1 MRLPCDLSLKQVES
15 RLYSYRELAV
25 SQHLFSSLSL
35 RPQLTESIE
44 SLGYAAMTSIQQ
56 QSLPQILEG
65 EDVIA
70 QGHTGSGKTAAFAI
84 GLLNQ
89 LELNAFEPQALV
101 LCPTRELCE
110 QVASEIRRL
119 ARAIPN
125 VKVLSVYGGVAIK
138 NQIDSL
144 AKGVHIV
151 VGTPGRVEDIM
162 IKKSIELESIRT
174 LVLDEAD
181 KMLDMGF
188 KKTLEVIVP
197 MLPSERQTLLFSATF
212 PKEIETLANRVTKN
226 PDFIKVAPSQDTAR
240 IDEACYLVDR
250 DGDRLEATKKL
261 LLDQGHHQCVVFCNT
276 RQDAQQVAGG
286 LKSSGFSAAAL
297 HGDMDQK
304 DRDQTLIRFSNGS
317 LCVLVATDVA
327 SRGLDIS
334 NLPLVINHQLPKE
347 LEVYTHRIGRT
358 GRAGEKGIALSL
370 YTKGEVFRIDKLSA
384 YLGRKLQQKELPVE
398 QVLSQ
403 TPLKA
408 RMSTLRIEGGKKQKL
423 RPGDLVGALT
433 KTGELSG
440 QQLGDIKIFSQWAYI
455 AVERELA
462 KIALQ
467 TISEGRIKGKKFRA
481 KLV

>member
-1 MRLPCDLSLKQVES
+1 
-15 RLYSYRELAV
+15 
-25 SQHLFSSLSL
+25 
-35 RPQLTESIE
+35 
-44 SLGYAAMTSIQQ
+44 
-56 QSLPQILEG
+56 
-65 EDVIA
+65 
-70 QGHTGSGKTAAFAI
+70 
-84 GLLNQ
+84 
-89 LELNAFEPQALV
+89 
-101 LCPTRELCE
+101 
-110 QVASEIRRL
+110 
-119 ARAIPN
+119 
-125 VKVLSVYGGVAIK
+125 
-138 NQIDSL
+138 
-144 AKGVHIV
+144 V

-162 IKKSIELESIRT
+162 MKKSIEL
-174 LVLDEAD
+174 
-181 KMLDMGF
+181 

-197 MLPSERQTLLFSATF
+197 MLPSQRQTLLFSATF
-212 PKEIETLANRVTKN
+212 PKEIETLANKVTTN

-240 IDEACYLVDR
+240 IEEACYLIDR
-250 DGDRLEATKKL
+250 DGNRLEATKKL
-261 LLDQGHHQCVVFCNT
+261 LLDQGHDQCVVFCNT

-317 LCVLVATDVA
+317 LCVLVATDMA

-370 YTKGEVFRIDKLSA
+370 YTKGEVFRIDKLSG
-384 YLGRKLQQKELPVE
+384 YLGRKLSQKELPVE

-433 KTGELSG
+433 KTGELTG
-440 QQLGDIKIFSQWAYI
+440 KQLGDIKIFRIRIWCY
-455 AVERELA
+455 LA
-462 KIALQ
+462 FFANFGTDINCRMNKW
-467 TISEGRIKGKKFRA
+467 
-481 KLV
+481 

>member
-1 MRLPCDLSLKQVES
+1 M
-15 RLYSYRELAV
+15 

-65 EDVIA
+65 QDVIA

-89 LELNAFEPQALV
+89 LKLNAFEPQALV

-125 VKVLSVYGGVAIK
+125 VKVLSVYGGVSIK

-188 KKTLEVIVP
+188 KKTLKVIVP
-197 MLPSERQTLLFSATF
+197 MLPSKRQTLLFSATF
-212 PKEIETLANRVTKN
+212 PKEIETLANKVTTN

-240 IDEACYLVDR
+240 IEESCYLVDR

-261 LLDQGHHQCVVFCNT
+261 LLDQGHYQCVVFCNT

-334 NLPLVINHQLPKE
+334 SLPLVINHQLPKE

-370 YTKGEVFRIDKLSA
+370 YTKGEVFRIDKLSG

-403 TPLKA
+403 MPLKA
-408 RMSTLRIEGGKKQKL
+408 RMSTLRIDGGKKQKL

-433 KTGELSG
+433 KTGELTG
-440 QQLGDIKIFSQWAYI
+440 EQLGDIKIFSQWAYI